1 MIYLAGEIYSEIP
14 DALDDEFG
22 ETSDD
27 SMVDYINFGG
37 DIVYCYPEDSE
48 AEEIK
53 YMDDEYYELSEAL
66 NNKYTNKIFYCKY

>member
-1 MIYLAGEIYSEIP
+1 
-14 DALDDEFG
+14 
-22 ETSDD
+22 
-27 SMVDYINFGG
+27 MVGYINIGG